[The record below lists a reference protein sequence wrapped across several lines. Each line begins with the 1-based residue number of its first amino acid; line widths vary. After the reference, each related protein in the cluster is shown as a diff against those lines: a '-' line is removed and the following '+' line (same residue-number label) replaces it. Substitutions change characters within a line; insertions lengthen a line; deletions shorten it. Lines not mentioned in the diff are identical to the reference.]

1 MSNYSVQYV
10 LNLKDRVSG
19 QLGDIQNKVSKFDQ
33 KIGGLG
39 GTIAGALAVGSIVEF
54 GQAAINAALEAEAVD
69 ARLTNAAK
77 SLTNANNEQVQ
88 SMLNLA
94 DAMQKKTRFG
104 DEDIKNQ
111 MTAMM
116 QYGMSRKQVEEFIPV
131 ITDFAAATGISLD
144 EATNAVISGTNG
156 MTRGLKKYGLELN
169 LTGDKAAD
177 AAQII
182 GQLNAK
188 FGGAAAADLETN
200 AGKVAQLKEQWGNF
214 QEAIGADLFERL
226 NWMSTTFKALTGDMD
241 AMRSMIDNISNM
253 SFMDFV
259 SKGNPLIGALRA
271 MGENFG
277 IIEKDA
283 TAADMVIANSAN
295 TAKMFEMAITS
306 GGQNMEKAYL
316 RVAEVFGLTR
326 AEFEKYVKV
335 YQAQSGKPGMP
346 VDNSVAA
353 LEDQLSQMKKA
364 QKEVSTRGE
373 FLKKQKDIDKLQGQ
387 IDKITGKK
395 TPTGAG
401 ARAGAG
407 ATSST
412 LTSRSPQTF
421 NINITK
427 LVETINTT
435 KPQLN
440 TTDSQTMR
448 QITEALV
455 MAVNDVQTTVQ

>member
-214 QEAIGADLFERL
+214 QESIGGELFTKL
-226 NWMSTTFKALTGDMD
+226 NTIGTLFKAITGDGD
-241 AMRSMIDNISNM
+241 AMGVMIDKITSITLTDLAKM
-253 SFMDFV
+253 Y
-259 SKGNPLIGALRA
+259 NPLGLIGSAFA
-271 MGENFG
+271 ENFG
-277 IIEKDA
+277 IIEKEA

>member
-1 MSNYSVQYV
+1 
-10 LNLKDRVSG
+10 
-19 QLGDIQNKVSKFDQ
+19 
-33 KIGGLG
+33 
-39 GTIAGALAVGSIVEF
+39 
-54 GQAAINAALEAEAVD
+54 
-69 ARLTNAAK
+69 
-77 SLTNANNEQVQ
+77 
-88 SMLNLA
+88 
-94 DAMQKKTRFG
+94 
-104 DEDIKNQ
+104 
-111 MTAMM
+111 
-116 QYGMSRKQVEEFIPV
+116 
-131 ITDFAAATGISLD
+131 
-144 EATNAVISGTNG
+144 
-156 MTRGLKKYGLELN
+156 
-169 LTGDKAAD
+169 
-177 AAQII
+177 
-182 GQLNAK
+182 
-188 FGGAAAADLETN
+188 
-200 AGKVAQLKEQWGNF
+200 
-214 QEAIGADLFERL
+214 
-226 NWMSTTFKALTGDMD
+226 
-241 AMRSMIDNISNM
+241 
-253 SFMDFV
+253 
-259 SKGNPLIGALRA
+259 
-271 MGENFG
+271 
-277 IIEKDA
+277 
-283 TAADMVIANSAN
+283 MVIANSAN